1 MRATRRTSGRQKNV
15 MGTLLRGARVYLS
28 GPMDFVASRE
38 EEKKYGWRTRAGEFL
53 RELGAV
59 VFDPWEKPQA
69 RGLHEYGRE
78 DVKSVDTR
86 KRWTFDDSNAGAIA
100 RAQCSGKFWETL
112 HIDLRMVDT
121 SDFVIAYCPTNVY
134 SVGTPHEIVTA
145 RQQRK
150 PVLFVSPPVHFP
162 ALAALKEHLKAN
174 KAGTQL
180 LADLEREV
188 PIKDNPNAIPSL
200 WYMPL
205 VGGEGFFDGFGFE
218 PYRRRFHWPQTD
230 LDRRE
235 RTRAPKRPL
244 LPFLESVSHRLPR
257 KWDNRLKRYVRNDD
271 WLLWDQ
277 PEQPAH
283 GAIVS
288 WKRER

>member
-1 MRATRRTSGRQKNV
+1 
-15 MGTLLRGARVYLS
+15 
-28 GPMDFVASRE
+28 MDFVASRE
-38 EEKKYGWRTRAGEFL
+38 EEKKYGWRTRVGEFL
-53 RELGAV
+53 RELGV
-59 VFDPWEKPQA
+59 IVFDPWEKPQA
-69 RGLHEYGRE
+69 RGLYEYGRE

-86 KRWTFDDSNAGAIA
+86 KRWSFDDSSAGAIA
-100 RAQCSGKFWETL
+100 RAQCSGRFWETM

-121 SDFVIAYCPTNVY
+121 SDFIIAYCPTNVY

-162 ALAALKEHLKAN
+162 ALAALKQHLQSDK
-174 KAGTQL
+174 KGTQL
-180 LADLEREV
+180 LANLERAV
-188 PIKDNPNAIPSL
+188 PIKDNPDAIPSL
-200 WYMPL
+200 WYMRL
-205 VGGEGFFDGFGFE
+205 VGGEGFFDGFGFA
-218 PYRRRFHWPQTD
+218 PYRSRFKWPATD

-235 RTRAPKRPL
+235 RSRPPKRPL
-244 LPFLESVSHRLPR
+244 LPFLAELSHRLPR
-257 KWDNRLKRYVRNDD
+257 KWDNRLKRYARNDD

-277 PEQPAH
+277 PEQPKR